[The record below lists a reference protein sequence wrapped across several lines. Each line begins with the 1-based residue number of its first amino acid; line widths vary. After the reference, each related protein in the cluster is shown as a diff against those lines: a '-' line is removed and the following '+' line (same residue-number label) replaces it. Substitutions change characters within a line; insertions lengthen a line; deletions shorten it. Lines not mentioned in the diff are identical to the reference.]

1 MSGENRK
8 GREEAGQAGLG
19 DRDTLGLPRLPYFPC
34 LRWVQDLCPSMEKC
48 SSWFHLMLSPGHVFP
63 WRDSVAF
70 SEQVPRTVRDCH
82 SFRSLSQVV
91 VVQAISALCQK
102 YPRKHAV
109 LMNFL
114 FTMLREEVRAGP
126 LGSFTFCWCREW
138 PDCQTCLLVL
148 RSEHC

>member
-82 SFRSLSQVV
+82 SFRSLSQVPSTLTACSP
-91 VVQAISALCQK
+91 QDKGDGLSL
-102 YPRKHAV
+102 
-109 LMNFL
+109 LSFL
-114 FTMLREEVRAGP
+114 PVFDP
-126 LGSFTFCWCREW
+126 LS
-138 PDCQTCLLVL
+138 L
-148 RSEHC
+148 